1 MRKHNGYPSSR
12 FPSTNIAQSHQRWF
26 GAVASGLAGAG
37 LIIGVRL
44 LGLLQPLEWAA
55 LDTAL
60 RWRSPEPMDEHVVIV
75 GITDSDIQSVD
86 DYPIP
91 DEVLAQLLQTLQSYE
106 PAAVGLDI
114 VRDLP
119 VEPGHDELVAVF
131 QSMNNLI
138 GAESV
143 VPNRLGDLIDPPP
156 ALPPDQIGFVD
167 SPLDGDG
174 NIRRSLLGSL
184 TQDGSYQFSMPIR
197 LATMYLSQY
206 GIAQANGTRDPATM
220 QFGAMELPRIHPNS
234 GGYIRADDGGLQTFL
249 NFRSGTVP
257 FRKVSLMDVL
267 EGRVEPEWFRDRII
281 LIGVT
286 SSSVKDFAQ
295 TSAVSSSNPGLV
307 FGVEILA
314 HATSQLVNGVLDGRP
329 LLKVWSDGWEYGWIL
344 VWAGAGIV
352 VSRLIQRPG
361 RYIGVI
367 IVLSLGLIAIGY
379 GSVYVGWW
387 LPVVPA
393 VLTFWLTGVVFHV
406 VYLYNR
412 SLQSRIRDRQMVIE
426 QAFTAI
432 HNGPLQTLATLIH
445 HADDPE
451 FSRMQIQQNL
461 QRLNQELR
469 GVHETIRQEVAKEN
483 QFYLQGKVE
492 LNLTLPLHDLLY
504 EIYNDTLR
512 RDFPHF
518 ATIKAFIVKFEPF
531 DERGLTLE
539 QKRNLCRFLEEA
551 LCNVG
556 KHAVGT
562 KRLVIDCC
570 YVDGFNV
577 IRVADNGMGVEMDV
591 NQPSSHSA
599 GRGTQQSKILASWLG
614 GTFERS
620 LNSPRGTICELRW
633 QPTQSWL
640 QSQFLQLQHLI
651 KIRSITD
658 FGNSTGNF

>member
-1 MRKHNGYPSSR
+1 MRQRNRYPLSGA
-12 FPSTNIAQSHQRWF
+12 PGTNPAQVNRHWL
-26 GAVASGLAGAG
+26 GAVASGLVGAG
-37 LIIGVRL
+37 LIIGARL

-55 LDTAL
+55 LDAAL
-60 RWRSPEPMDEHVVIV
+60 RWRSPEPMDERVVIV
-75 GITDSDIQSVD
+75 GITDADIRAVD
-86 DYPIP
+86 TYPIP
-91 DEVLAQLLQTLQSYE
+91 DKVLAQLLQTLQSYE
-106 PAAVGLDI
+106 PVVVGLDI

-119 VEPGHDELVAVF
+119 IEPGHDELVSVF
-131 QSMNNLI
+131 QSMDNLI

-143 VPNRLGDLIDPPP
+143 VPNRLGDLIAPPP
-156 ALPPDQIGFVD
+156 ALPPDQVGFVD
-167 SPLDGDG
+167 NMLDGDG
-174 NIRRSLLGSL
+174 NIRRSLLGSP
-184 TQDGSYQFSMPIR
+184 TQDGGYQFSMPVR

-220 QFGAMELPRIHPNS
+220 QFGAVELPRIRPNS
-234 GGYIRADDGGLQTFL
+234 GGYVRTDDGGLQTFL
-249 NFRSGTVP
+249 NFRSGAVP

-286 SSSVKDFAQ
+286 ASSVQDSAQ

-329 LLKVWSDGWEYGWIL
+329 LLKAWPDGGEYGWIL

-361 RYIGVI
+361 RYIGAI
-367 IVLSLGLIAIGY
+367 ILLSLGLVAIGY

-387 LPVVPA
+387 VPVVPA
-393 VLTFWLTGVVFHV
+393 ALVFWLNGVVFHV

-412 SLQSRIRDRQMVIE
+412 SLQSRIRDRQLVIE

-451 FSRMQIQQNL
+451 FSRMQLQQDL

-469 GVHETIRQEVAKEN
+469 GVHETIRREVVKED
-483 QFYLQGKVE
+483 QLYLQGKVE
-492 LNLTLPLHDLLY
+492 LNLALPLHDLLY
-504 EIYNDTLR
+504 EVYNDTLR

-531 DERGLTLE
+531 DERGLLLE
-539 QKRNLCRFLEEA
+539 QKRDLCRFLEET

-562 KRLVIDCC
+562 KRLVIDCR
-570 YVDGFNV
+570 YVEGFNV
-577 IRVADNGMGVEMDV
+577 IRVVDNGMGIEPDL

-599 GRGTQQSKILASWLG
+599 GRGTQQAKVLASWLG

-620 LNSPRGTICELRW
+620 LNPPKGTICELRW

-640 QSQFLQLQHLI
+640 HSQFLQLQHLI
-651 KIRSITD
+651 KTYPIAD
-658 FGNSTGNF
+658 FGNSSGKF